1 MRKIETITCGVP
13 QGSIIGPLLLNLADH
28 FYSITEF
35 GRVFVYL
42 KCKCIGY
49 GYIVVICQNQ
59 LIIFIH
65 AHSTTIADYS
75 SIYCLLQTLVFLA
88 KIGILSI
95 VSGSKNSN
103 LDIF

>member
-1 MRKIETITCGVP
+1 MRKIETIICGVA

-28 FYSITEF
+28 FFSVTDF
-35 GRVFVYL
+35 RRVFVYL
-42 KCKCIGY
+42 KCECIGY
-49 GYIVVICQNQ
+49 EYIVVICQNQ
-59 LIIFIH
+59 LIIFIY
-65 AHSTTIADYS
+65 ARSTTIADYS
-75 SIYCLLQTLVFLA
+75 SINCLLQKLVFLA